1 MFGILDYISLSLIF
15 IFGVPHGA
23 FDASIALTLGYYKNL
38 KSKLFFIFTYLL
50 LALAIGLIWYLI
62 PHITL
67 TIFLFVSIIHFGLGD
82 ISWSKSYKC
91 WLSAYINGGIVIFGI
106 SFFHYNEVNS
116 IYQILLNS
124 HNTHNLWLI
133 LKYGSFLW
141 LILLP
146 FHFYVN
152 FNEFKKAYILRII
165 LLFLIIYLTNA
176 IFAFSF
182 YFCFIHSFNHVKR
195 IFPSLRNNLSDKKI
209 RNMFLFFT
217 FLTWALGFLILTY
230 LNYYSSLDHSIIKVT
245 FIGLAALTFP
255 HMILVDLYFRP
266 SLKI

>member
-1 MFGILDYISLSLIF
+1 MFGILDYISLFLIF

-38 KSKLFFIFTYLL
+38 ISKLFFILIYLF
-50 LALAIGLIWYLI
+50 LALTVALIWYLLPQFMLI
-62 PHITL
+62 
-67 TIFLFVSIIHFGLGD
+67 IFLLISIFHFGLGD

-91 WLSAYINGGIVIFGI
+91 LLSAYINGGIVIFGI
-106 SFFHYNEVNS
+106 SFVHHNEVNL
-116 IYQILLNS
+116 IYQILLNNN
-124 HNTHNLWLI
+124 NTDNVWMI
-133 LKYGSFLW
+133 LKYGLLLW

-146 FHFYVN
+146 FHLYIN
-152 FNEFKKAYILRII
+152 SNEFKKVYIIRII
-165 LLFLIIYLTNA
+165 ALSLIIFTTNA

-195 IFPSLRNNLSDKKI
+195 ILPSLRNNLSDKNIK
-209 RNMFLFFT
+209 NMFLFFT
-217 FLTWALGFLILTY
+217 ILTWVLGFLILTY
-230 LNYYSSLDHSIIKVT
+230 LNYNSSLDHSIIKVT